1 MSAPG
6 KEAPGHWLKRSGGG
20 EGGIFSR
27 KGYVCVQGNSKRSYN
42 YISNRSSHWQIEGEE
57 TKVWSTNLRRESIAI
72 FNKWADCC
80 TFGPFLG
87 PNDSFRLLSH
97 HILCT
102 TTAGIKN
109 SDSLS
114 LTLTFYRTYGSLCI
128 STAVASGGLSKRVE
142 SIDRVMRRS
151 PKHHQC
157 QECPVSQHCCSKFLC
172 SQLVGYRRSAA
183 WVCVYRCQQEAERG
197 GTPTSIM

>member
-1 MSAPG
+1 MSVCRGTAKEVTIIFQIGVHIG
-6 KEAPGHWLKRSGGG
+6 KLKERKPKFGQQTL
-20 EGGIFSR
+20 EGRVSLSLINELTVALLVRFM
-27 KGYVCVQGNSKRSYN
+27 SKRLISITFPP
-42 YISNRSSHWQIEGEE
+42 YIMQNNG
-57 TKVWSTNLRRESIAI
+57 K
-72 FNKWADCC
+72 NK
-80 TFGPFLG
+80 
-87 PNDSFRLLSH
+87 
-97 HILCT
+97 
-102 TTAGIKN
+102 KN

-128 STAVASGGLSKRVE
+128 STAVASGGLSKRLE

>member
-1 MSAPG
+1 MSVCRGTAKEVTIIFQIGVHIG
-6 KEAPGHWLKRSGGG
+6 KLKERKPKFGQQTLKGEYHYFQFWFEA
-20 EGGIFSR
+20 
-27 KGYVCVQGNSKRSYN
+27 Y
-42 YISNRSSHWQIEGEE
+42 
-57 TKVWSTNLRRESIAI
+57 
-72 FNKWADCC
+72 KWANCC

-128 STAVASGGLSKRVE
+128 STAVASGGLSKRLE

>member
-1 MSAPG
+1 MSVCRGTAKEVTIIFQIGVHIG
-6 KEAPGHWLKRSGGG
+6 KLKERKPKFGQQTL
-20 EGGIFSR
+20 EGRVSLFLINELTVALLVRFM
-27 KGYVCVQGNSKRSYN
+27 SKRLISITFPP
-42 YISNRSSHWQIEGEE
+42 YIMQNNG
-57 TKVWSTNLRRESIAI
+57 K
-72 FNKWADCC
+72 NK
-80 TFGPFLG
+80 
-87 PNDSFRLLSH
+87 
-97 HILCT
+97 
-102 TTAGIKN
+102 KN